1 MSLHP
6 EVTPERPLF
15 PLGRLMITTSALSVL
30 SQEDISVAL
39 GRHMRGDWG
48 EVDIDDWRANELSL
62 NDCARILSAYRSAKN
77 IRFWIIT
84 EADRSQTT
92 VLLPEDY

>member
-6 EVTPERPLF
+6 EVQPEKPLF
-15 PLGRLMITTSALSVL
+15 PLGMLMITMPALRTISDP
-30 SQEDISVAL
+30 DIRAAL

-48 EVDIDDWRANELSL
+48 EVDVEDKRANDGALKNGTRL
-62 NDCARILSAYRSAKN
+62 FSAYTSSKGQ
-77 IRFWIIT
+77 RFWLIT

-92 VLLPEDY
+92 VLLPDDY

>member
-6 EVTPERPLF
+6 EAQTEKALF
-15 PLGRLMITTSALSVL
+15 PLGVLMITRAALEALS
-30 SQEDISVAL
+30 ETDIRSAL

-48 EVDIDDWRANELSL
+48 EVDVDDWRANELSV
-62 NDCARILSAYRSAKN
+62 NDCARILSAYRSATN
-77 IRFWIIT
+77 VRFWIIT

-92 VLLPEDY
+92 VLLPDDY

>member
-6 EVTPERPLF
+6 EAQEEKSLF
-15 PLGRLMITTSALSVL
+15 PLGRLMITTPALSVL
-30 SQEDISVAL
+30 SQEDIRVAL

-48 EVDIDDWRANELSL
+48 EVDVDDWRANELSI
-62 NDCARILSAYRSAKN
+62 NDCARILSAYRSAKDLK
-77 IRFWIIT
+77 FWIIT

>member
-1 MSLHP
+1 MSIHP
-6 EVTPERPLF
+6 EARAEKPLF
-15 PLGRLMITTSALSVL
+15 ALGILLITMPALRAIPE
-30 SQEDISVAL
+30 EDIRQAL

-48 EVDIDDWRANELSL
+48 DVDADDKRANELAL
-62 NDCARILSAYRSAKN
+62 QHDTRILSSYRSAKN
-77 IRFWIIT
+77 VKFWIIT